1 MGKSGVFNWRIPVQA
16 VNLINQSF
24 SKTLETHQK
33 KSPYEN
39 NGSESTFALMM
50 EEENSRRKNNAASEK
65 PVSLNNEK
73 KAGEKLSSKNYS
85 KDEQKETSVEEKFV
99 EAQNAGFLEN
109 ESLIQE
115 NPSAENEIPEAETE
129 KVEFF
134 ASLNNEN
141 SAEPLQFQTESN
153 ELKLTNET
161 ELSAEEI
168 NYLSEQKSRTDLD
181 LIFENTA
188 EYGIFDPSKEQL
200 ENARTL
206 SVEEPK
212 EFLQQAA
219 LYRHSEEET
228 FPELKDL
235 KEEISEEKV
244 SFSVKSENSENK
256 DLSYRIFSV
265 TDNRSVEEKLK
276 SLEESFEGKAE
287 FKKQGSNSLEMT
299 LNLSQQGTQ
308 NILASDSYGTVSSGS
323 TFQQMLTQ
331 QLEYNA
337 PEFVK
342 MGNIVLE
349 NNKSGTIDMI
359 LKPESL
365 GNVKLSLQ
373 VSDKVITGQITVATK
388 EAMEAFKQS
397 MDSLKQA
404 FVQSGF
410 EDVNLNVSLADYSQ
424 GGNFSQQ
431 QQSQAQQSLNQ
442 LYSDKTYS
450 DYVVSPESE
459 TQTVQSFSM
468 NNGYSIDVVA

>member
-50 EEENSRRKNNAASEK
+50 EEENSRRKNNAAFEK

-85 KDEQKETSVEEKFV
+85 KDEQKETSVEEKSV

-134 ASLNNEN
+134 ASLNKEN

-228 FPELKDL
+228 FPELKNL
-235 KEEISEEKV
+235 REKISEEKV

-308 NILASDSYGTVSSGS
+308 SILASDSYGTVSSGS

-342 MGNIVLE
+342 MGL
-349 NNKSGTIDMI
+349 D
-359 LKPESL
+359 L
-365 GNVKLSLQ
+365 
-373 VSDKVITGQITVATK
+373 
-388 EAMEAFKQS
+388 
-397 MDSLKQA
+397 
-404 FVQSGF
+404 
-410 EDVNLNVSLADYSQ
+410 
-424 GGNFSQQ
+424 
-431 QQSQAQQSLNQ
+431 
-442 LYSDKTYS
+442 
-450 DYVVSPESE
+450 
-459 TQTVQSFSM
+459 
-468 NNGYSIDVVA
+468 